1 MLRILAGVFA
11 LIAFASIS
19 LSQPSGP
26 RESEHKTDTAA
37 SNDDKSS
44 DLRHLLPPSP
54 QSQPP
59 IINVYTNKHANEESK
74 CTDPKDW
81 KEWVSFAW
89 CRSLEWIDP
98 ERIIAIWTVILGVAT
113 AFLWSATKRLVK
125 GAEDTAR
132 KQLRAYIGVEP
143 GGIIR
148 LQGSDLLLGHYI
160 IRNVGGIPAKNIAMF
175 AVTSYFR
182 DGSQRTFN
190 IGQLYQTTNAIV
202 PHAKMIFGTATGT
215 NVDSLADA
223 EEYET
228 ASGLDGFIFVWGRVT
243 YTDEFGTDG
252 RTDFCHRYPCAM
264 LEDGI
269 GGRIDRKYA
278 RYHELGGNNAT

>member
-1 MLRILAGVFA
+1 MSFLNWL
-11 LIAFASIS
+11 LSIDWT
-19 LSQPSGP
+19 P
-26 RESEHKTDTAA
+26 ETVTAA
-37 SNDDKSS
+37 G
-44 DLRHLLPPSP
+44 
-54 QSQPP
+54 
-59 IINVYTNKHANEESK
+59 
-74 CTDPKDW
+74 
-81 KEWVSFAW
+81 
-89 CRSLEWIDP
+89 
-98 ERIIAIWTVILGVAT
+98 TVAL
-113 AFLWSATKRLVK
+113 AFLTLVLAAGTFFLWLATRSLVK

-148 LQGSDLLLGHYI
+148 LQGSDLLRGHYI
-160 IRNVGGIPAKNIAMF
+160 IRNVGGIPAKDIAMF
-175 AVTSYFR
+175 AVTSYFN
-182 DGSQRTFN
+182 DGSQRTFT

-202 PHAKMIFGTATGT
+202 PHAKMTFGTATAT
-215 NVDSLADA
+215 DVDSVVAA

-228 ASGLDGFIFVWGRVT
+228 DSGLDGFIFVWGRVT